1 MKKQGLFLAAFLCA
15 GLFVSG
21 RTASEKDPGSKYKG
35 WLKLVNNIILPVER
49 EVFLK
54 LAVDADRDVFIET
67 FWKRRDPTPGT
78 PENEFKDEIIRRF
91 ARVNK
96 FTKRG
101 TPREERSV
109 GFPALLSVP
118 AASWPA
124 FRYFELT
131 LTSDHA
137 AIYHP

>member
-1 MKKQGLFLAAFLCA
+1 LRKPVFILAIFLFA

-21 RTASEKDPGSKYKG
+21 RTAPDKNLGPKYED

-67 FWKRRDPTPGT
+67 FWKWRDPTPGT
-78 PENEFKDEIIRRF
+78 PENEFRDEIIRRF
-91 ARVNK
+91 AHVNK

-101 TPREERSV
+101 TPRE
-109 GFPALLSVP
+109 GG
-118 AASWPA
+118 
-124 FRYFELT
+124 
-131 LTSDHA
+131 
-137 AIYHP
+137 